1 MTWTST
7 RSVVV
12 DKLFVFCRGL
22 FRRTN
27 LSACVFIN
35 TTVHTRITTTC
46 WWLLQCVHMVWLIK
60 TDERFQIHGW
70 LFITFQSTRE
80 WFQFICY
87 TQLSLLDWNSI
98 WPVLSTSYIPGP
110 SCSKLGLDNQGL
122 VQDLNSDLKA

>member
-12 DKLFVFCRGL
+12 DKLFVFFRGL
-22 FRRTN
+22 VRRTN

-46 WWLLQCVHMVWLIK
+46 WWLLQCVQMVWLIK

-80 WFQFICY
+80 CFQFICY

-110 SCSKLGLDNQGL
+110 SCSKLGLDNPGL
-122 VQDLNSDLKA
+122 VRDLNSDLKA